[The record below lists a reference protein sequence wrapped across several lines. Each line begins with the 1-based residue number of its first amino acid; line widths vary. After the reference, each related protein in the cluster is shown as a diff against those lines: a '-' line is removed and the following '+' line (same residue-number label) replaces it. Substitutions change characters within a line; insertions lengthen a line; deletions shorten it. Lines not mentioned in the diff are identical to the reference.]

1 MSDIEENLGKRKH
14 RTNYKC
20 ERCERVFA
28 YKGHYLQHINR
39 KKKCGELLAIDVFN
53 DFIDEFK
60 QALKIDD
67 VVKMQSIGKKLKII
81 YPNLSKTEQEEIN
94 NIYINGILDVLDS
107 LEDLNSQ

>member
-1 MSDIEENLGKRKH
+1 MSDLVEENPIAKKF
-14 RTNYKC
+14 NYKC
-20 ERCERVFA
+20 ARCDRKFA
-28 YKGHYLQHINR
+28 YKGHYLQHLGR
-39 KKKCGELLAIDVFN
+39 KKKCGGLEAIDVFN

-67 VVKMQSIGKKLKII
+67 VDKMQSVGKKLKII